1 MWRSEDQIEKEH
13 TRRPRVQWKHT
24 FTAHMDGRC
33 KFCFSNGISI
43 MTPKIVIFTTDIGK
57 VPKVEDMEMDDHQ
70 NKQEEMVNELA
81 VEMM

>member
-1 MWRSEDQIEKEH
+1 
-13 TRRPRVQWKHT
+13 
-24 FTAHMDGRC
+24 
-33 KFCFSNGISI
+33 